1 MYQDVRKYQYL
12 MEHELYMFIE
22 YLLLHQKI
30 CLSEVPPPFRILS
43 KNIYLHAFRVDRN
56 VSKEQY
62 LEDLEILK
70 KDIQNA
76 KQEDQ
81 PYMRQLYEKE
91 MAFCETYVD
100 ISEASGD

>member
-1 MYQDVRKYQYL
+1 MYKDVRKYQYL
-12 MEHELYMFIE
+12 MEQELYRFIGN
-22 YLLLHQKI
+22 LLLRQKI
-30 CLSEVPPPFRILS
+30 RLSDVPPSFRVLS
-43 KNIYLHAFRVDRN
+43 KCIYLNAFRVDQN

-100 ISEASGD
+100 LSENSGD